1 MKTIDIYMKT
11 AIINF
16 MKRAGQI
23 SFDDFRRTTGHG
35 GPRKGAGRPAALRPI
50 VHHVKRPAIP
60 PEGPAHVTL
69 RVQRGV
75 PSLRSKR
82 FVGEFRRSLRQVV
95 ERDDFRVVLYSIQR
109 DHVHIIVEAAEKD
122 ALGRGMKAVASRLAR
137 AVNRVFGRS
146 GAVMDGRY
154 HLRVLGSPREVR
166 NAIAYVLLN
175 ARKHWRERWG
185 QAPPVRIDAASSGRW
200 FGGWLSEAPRGDESL
215 AICEVSPAR
224 SWLLRTGWKR
234 WGLIDPAEVPGPRA
248 RAPG

>member
-1 MKTIDIYMKT
+1 M
-11 AIINF
+11 
-16 MKRAGQI
+16 
-23 SFDDFRRTTGHG
+23 
-35 GPRKGAGRPAALRPI
+35 
-50 VHHVKRPAIP
+50 
-60 PEGPAHVTL
+60 
-69 RVQRGV
+69 
-75 PSLRSKR
+75 
-82 FVGEFRRSLRQVV
+82 V

-200 FGGWLSEAPRGDESL
+200 FGGWLREASSGDESL
-215 AICEVSPAR
+215 GVRASATFALGLMRAKGVDALPALIEGLSDESGRIRRSSALALARIGNGLEVEGNVLYWVVPRAYWQELIVLAALLLAWFALMARFPRHRPKRRTGRRSNSAR
-224 SWLLRTGWKR
+224 SA
-234 WGLIDPAEVPGPRA
+234 PAETAYVVVASGR
-248 RAPG
+248 